1 VTFKKETMTIKEF
14 FISRITSFGHAFRG
28 WGYVLKTQHNA
39 WIHSTASVAVFVLG
53 LWLGLPPR
61 DWAVLVLTIAM
72 VFTAEFINTSIEAV
86 VDLASPV
93 HHPLAKVG
101 KDVGAA
107 AVLVAALSAILI
119 GLLILGPPLWGR
131 VSPLFMQTAR
141 AEQTAFK
148 GMELY
153 SWQNENGAWQ
163 YSILVGTNRNKTV
176 EEIMSAPLDLQDV
189 KAEITR
195 MAVGE
200 SLFWTNSV
208 YDPGSSQS
216 VNFAF
221 PRDTVVNE
229 LKEFA
234 HAKQVDLYVP

>member
-1 VTFKKETMTIKEF
+1 MTIKEF
-14 FISRITSFGHAFRG
+14 FFSRIISFGHAFRG
-28 WGYVLKTQHNA
+28 WAYVLKTQHNA
-39 WIHSTASVAVFVLG
+39 WIHSTVAVAVIAMG
-53 LWLGLPPR
+53 LWLGLLPR
-61 DWAVLVLTIAM
+61 DWAVLVLAIAM

-86 VDLASPV
+86 VDLASPS

-131 VSPLFMQTAR
+131 VSPWFIQTAR
-141 AEQTAFK
+141 SEQVAFK

-153 SWQNENGAWQ
+153 SWQNQSGEWQ
-163 YSILVGTNRNKTV
+163 YSILVGTNRNKTI
-176 EEIMSAPLDLQDV
+176 EEILSAPLDLQGV
-189 KAEITR
+189 KDAIAH

-200 SLFWTNSV
+200 SLFWTNNV
-208 YDPGSSQS
+208 YDPSASLS
-216 VNFAF
+216 VKFSF
-221 PRDTVVNE
+221 PPDTVVNE

-234 HAKQVDLYVP
+234 RAKQVDLYVP